1 MSILLWLVLVVS
13 AWTVVP
19 IYSTKKA
26 RVIMRSVLQREY
38 VDIFRHLKT
47 LNVDRLK
54 KLQKKEDKQKY
65 DDRHW
70 SEKELDMMTERD
82 WRIFR
87 EDFNIS
93 IKVQLNKIFL

>member
-1 MSILLWLVLVVS
+1 
-13 AWTVVP
+13 
-19 IYSTKKA
+19 
-26 RVIMRSVLQREY
+26 
-38 VDIFRHLKT
+38 LKT

-93 IKVQLNKIFL
+93 IKVQ